1 MKLFRLRCA
10 WLCALFLLAL
20 AATACTEYH
29 TIGAGPPGV
38 QVATKSTTKNPAG
51 PKSLPQVVLQAT
63 ATADNTLDC
72 RPADLT
78 PAATWA
84 DAGGPLSGSLTL
96 ANYWDVTCALRGQPS
111 LSVTDDGGSIFNVQV
126 TSPTP
131 TAPPHTW
138 LFKKNTVAQVNFT
151 WTNWCFG
158 GHGTMRVAVTM
169 AGQLQ
174 PALYVPVRDASGNPL
189 STVPA
194 CVDRN
199 QQSTLVVG
207 VMQIVK

>member
-51 PKSLPQVVLQAT
+51 PKSLP
-63 ATADNTLDC
+63 
-72 RPADLT
+72 DLT

>member
-1 MKLFRLRCA
+1 MRLFRLRCA
-10 WLCALFLLAL
+10 WFCALMLLAL
-20 AATACTEYH
+20 AASACTEYH
-29 TIGAGPPGV
+29 TIGAGPPGIK
-38 QVATKSTTKNPAG
+38 VATKSSNTTPGQKGA
-51 PKSLPQVVLQAT
+51 PQAVLQAT

-78 PAATWA
+78 PAATWT

-111 LSVTDDGGSIFNVQV
+111 LSVTDDGGSIFLVQV
-126 TSPTP
+126 TAPTP
-131 TAPPHTW
+131 TAPLRTW
-138 LFKKNTVAQVNFT
+138 LFKKNTIAQIKFT

-158 GHGTMRVAVTM
+158 EHGTMRVAVTM
-169 AGQLQ
+169 AKQLQ
-174 PALYVPVRDASGNPL
+174 PALYVPVRDAGGSPL

-199 QQSTLVVG
+199 QPSTLVVG